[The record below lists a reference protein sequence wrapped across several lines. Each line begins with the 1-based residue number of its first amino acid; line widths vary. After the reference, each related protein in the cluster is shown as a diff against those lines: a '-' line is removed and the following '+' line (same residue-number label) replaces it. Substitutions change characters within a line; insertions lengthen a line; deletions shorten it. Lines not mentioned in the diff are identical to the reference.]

1 MKILEWVFQ
10 ENRGQVCKVW
20 QAINIDLCLPAL
32 TVGSVVSTYC
42 IMADN
47 KASHTMS
54 AAAYLTVH
62 SNRIPSLQFG
72 LCLFSFSVSDP
83 KECQSVEMFTTQC
96 ATSCCFTGE
105 VVSHHYP
112 LFRCR
117 ELLYSRLSQKYST
130 YTPHTCPR
138 TWEYSLK
145 GVWELLK
152 NGMSYFHMFIEDF
165 LCNIQYLTS
174 TTIHLWPSTN
184 NLVWTQ

>member
-1 MKILEWVFQ
+1 MS
-10 ENRGQVCKVW
+10 KVW

-72 LCLFSFSVSDP
+72 LHLFSFSVSYP
-83 KECQSVEMFTTQC
+83 QECQSVEMFTTQC
-96 ATSCCFTGE
+96 ATSYCFTGE
-105 VVSHHYP
+105 VVSPCLDVENY
-112 LFRCR
+112 CTVD
-117 ELLYSRLSQKYST
+117 YQKYST
-130 YTPHTCPR
+130 YPQPTCRR

-152 NGMSYFHMFIEDF
+152 NGISYFHTFIEDF
-165 LCNIQYLTS
+165 LCNIQYLTC
-174 TTIHLWPSTN
+174 TTILLWPSTN